1 MFVRGQQRQKKQTKM
16 YYSLFPQAPLTAEV
30 PKAVGK
36 IRLVAGAFEAKRGAE
51 VGQRRF
57 VHLVAV
63 FTKEHRYY

>member
-1 MFVRGQQRQKKQTKM
+1 MSAERKRKRHMGM
-16 YYSLFPQAPLTAEV
+16 CSLFPQGPLTAEV

-36 IRLVAGAFEAKRGAE
+36 DGLVAGVFEAECGAE

-63 FTKEHRYY
+63 FAKN

>member
-1 MFVRGQQRQKKQTKM
+1 MGM
-16 YYSLFPQAPLTAEV
+16 YSLFPQGPLTAEV

-36 IRLVAGAFEAKRGAE
+36 DGLVAGVFEAECGAE

-63 FTKEHRYY
+63 FAKN